1 VDVAE
6 KSQKLCQAVAEILRE
21 RRLAADL
28 SLNRLSEISGI
39 SRQMI
44 GYIEQ
49 GRNLPTI
56 ESFSRIAISLRCDPA
71 EIFRTALD
79 RISKEEQDRK

>member
-1 VDVAE
+1 
-6 KSQKLCQAVAEILRE
+6 
-21 RRLAADL
+21 
-28 SLNRLSEISGI
+28 
-39 SRQMI
+39 MI